1 MIRQS
6 VDSLGNSE
14 HLSKYIEC
22 ATASPE
28 LGSLEAPAVVG
39 DGSNRAG
46 WRGGGRKYMQSLCTS
61 ARFAINLKLYVTFF
75 HPSNHRNMDR
85 CLVCFTAC

>member
-46 WRGGGRKYMQSLCTS
+46 WRGGGQEVYAKSLYLCS
-61 ARFAINLKLYVTFF
+61 VCHKLKTIRHVF
-75 HPSNHRNMDR
+75 PS
-85 CLVCFTAC
+85 VQP